1 MGRYLLDTHVFLKLA
16 KARPLSP
23 AAQEALS
30 NADSEVFLSV
40 VTVAEACIKAELGK
54 LTLPPE
60 IEPDPAGG
68 FRAAC
73 RASDVQML
81 PIEVEHAARL
91 RILPRHHRD
100 PFDRLLIAQAIEEGL
115 VLVSAD
121 RQFSQYEGLALL
133 RP

>member
-1 MGRYLLDTHVFLKLA
+1 MGRYLLDTHVFLRLA

-23 AAQEALS
+23 VAQDAL
-30 NADSEVFLSV
+30 ADPGSEVFLSV

-54 LTLPPE
+54 LTLPAE
-60 IEPDPAGG
+60 LEPDPARG

-73 RASDVQML
+73 RAADIQVL

-91 RILPRHHRD
+91 RMLPRHHRD
-100 PFDRLLIAQAIEEGL
+100 PFDRLLIAQAIEEDL

-121 RQFSQYEGLALL
+121 RLFSRYEGLALL